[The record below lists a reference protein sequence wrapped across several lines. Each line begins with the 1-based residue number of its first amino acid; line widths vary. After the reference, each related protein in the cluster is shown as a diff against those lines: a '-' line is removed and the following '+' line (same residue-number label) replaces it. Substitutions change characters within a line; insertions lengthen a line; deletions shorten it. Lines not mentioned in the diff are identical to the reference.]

1 MPTVTRKAPYAF
13 LPTLPRQ
20 GRGGTVQRVQDV
32 IRDAIVRLDLPPGT
46 AIDKAALC
54 ARLGVSRFPVS
65 EALGRLAAEGLVEVL
80 PQRGTRVARIDLAD
94 CRQAMFIRRALE
106 IETVRAVAPRADAGL
121 LAALDRNLRDQDG
134 ALGADYT
141 SRFHELD
148 LEMHELLLGFLGYER
163 VKHTVEA
170 ARANLDR
177 ARLFMCTPARQ
188 ASTSD
193 EHRAIVV
200 ALKKRDPDAA
210 AAAME
215 RHLDAVMAELLDV
228 AERNPDAIV
237 VPARDTAAA

>member
-1 MPTVTRKAPYAF
+1 MPVQTRKALYAF

-20 GRGGTVQRVQDV
+20 GRGGTVQRVQEV
-32 IRDAIVRLDLPPGT
+32 IRDAIVRLDLPPGA
-46 AIDKAALC
+46 AIDKVALC

-121 LAALDRNLRDQDG
+121 LAALDRNLREQDG
-134 ALGADYT
+134 ALGADDVN
-141 SRFHELD
+141 RFHQLD
-148 LEMHELLLGFLGYER
+148 LEMHEFLLRFLGYER

-188 ASTSD
+188 ASTSG
-193 EHRAIVV
+193 EHKAIVA

-215 RHLDAVMAELLDV
+215 AHLDAVMAELLDV
-228 AERNPDAIV
+228 ADRNPDAIA
-237 VPARDTAAA
+237 VPAGAPAAA